1 MPISPDRLQASVSV
15 PDGVT
20 VSMRRGVMRV
30 EGPLGRTHKSF
41 RKIPVDVEIGDGAV
55 RLSARDSRKRDYAI
69 LNTSRSIVRNLVE
82 GIREGYT
89 LKMKVVYA
97 HFPVS
102 VKVEGREVL
111 VENFQGEHAPRRA
124 RIVGETKVEPKG
136 DDVILTGAVLTDVT
150 QTAANI
156 QQNTRIKKK
165 DHRVFLDGIYVYEKS
180 RGIGK

>member
-1 MPISPDRLQASVSV
+1 MRTSPDRLKASVSV
-15 PDGVT
+15 PEGVT

-41 RKIPVDVEIGDGAV
+41 RKIPVDVEIGEGAV

-69 LNTSRSIVRNLVE
+69 LNTARSIVRNLVE

-102 VKVEGREVL
+102 VKVEGGEVL

-124 RIVGETKVEPKG
+124 RIVGETKVEVKG
-136 DDVILTGAVLTDVT
+136 DDVVLTGAVLTDVT

-180 RGIGK
+180 RGLEK

>member
-1 MPISPDRLQASVSV
+1 
-15 PDGVT
+15 
-20 VSMRRGVMRV
+20 MRRGVMRV

-41 RKIPVDVEIGDGAV
+41 RKIPVDVEIGEGAV

-102 VKVEGREVL
+102 VKVEGGEVL

-124 RIVGETKVEPKG
+124 RIVGETKVEVKG
-136 DDVILTGAVLTDVT
+136 DDVVLTGAVLTDVT

-180 RGIGK
+180 RGIAK

>member
-1 MPISPDRLQASVSV
+1 
-15 PDGVT
+15 
-20 VSMRRGVMRV
+20 MRV

-41 RKIPVDVEIGDGAV
+41 RKIPVDVEVAEGAV

-102 VKVEGREVL
+102 VKVEGGEVL

-124 RIVGETKVEPKG
+124 RIVGETKVEVKG
-136 DDVILTGAVLTDVT
+136 DDVVLTGAVLTDVT

-180 RGIGK
+180 RGIEK

>member
-1 MPISPDRLQASVSV
+1 
-15 PDGVT
+15 
-20 VSMRRGVMRV
+20 MRV

-41 RKIPVDVEIGDGAV
+41 RKIPVDVEVAEGAV

-102 VKVEGREVL
+102 VKVEGGEVL

-124 RIVGETKVEPKG
+124 RIVGDTKVEPKG

-180 RGIGK
+180 RGIAK

>member
-1 MPISPDRLQASVSV
+1 MPE
-15 PDGVT
+15 GVT

-41 RKIPVDVEIGDGAV
+41 RKIPVDVEIGEGAV

-69 LNTSRSIVRNLVE
+69 LNTARSIVRNLVE

-102 VKVEGREVL
+102 VKVEGGEVL

-124 RIVGETKVEPKG
+124 RIVGETKVEVKG
-136 DDVILTGAVLTDVT
+136 DDVVLTGAVLTDVT

-180 RGIGK
+180 RGLEK

>member
-1 MPISPDRLQASVSV
+1 MRTSPDRLKASVSV
-15 PDGVT
+15 PEGVT

-41 RKIPVDVEIGDGAV
+41 RKIPVDVEVGEGAV

-102 VKVEGREVL
+102 VKVEAGEVL

-124 RIVGETKVEPKG
+124 RIVGETKVEVKG
-136 DDVILTGAVLTDVT
+136 DDVVLTGAVLTDVT

>member
-1 MPISPDRLQASVSV
+1 MRTSPDRLKTTVDV
-15 PDGVT
+15 PEGVT
-20 VSMRRGVMRV
+20 ISMRRGVMRV
-30 EGPLGRTHKSF
+30 EGPLGHTYKNF
-41 RKIPVDVEIGDGAV
+41 RKIPVDVEIGEGTIN
-55 RLSARDSRKRDYAI
+55 LSARDSKKRDYAI
-69 LNTSRSIVRNLVE
+69 LNTSRSLVRNLVD

-102 VKVEGREVL
+102 VKVDSGMVL

-124 RIVGETKVEPKG
+124 RIVGDTKVTVKG
-136 DDVILTGAVLTDVT
+136 DDVVLTGPVLTDVT

-165 DHRVFLDGIYVYEKS
+165 DHRVFLDGIYTYDKK
-180 RGIGK
+180 RGIES